1 MNMNKLNLSVVV
13 LVSALGTGCASSSTY
28 EYSQNENGTQ
38 VNATGQ
44 AAVEAAKSN
53 RVLNQTSTIYPRPI
67 SNRSR
72 ARNDDGVGNA
82 YLRGLNQRIRKEM
95 RRVSPSRKIRQKIDQ
110 LEYEMFRCGLNPD
123 DC

>member
-1 MNMNKLNLSVVV
+1 MTKLNLTIVILASV
-13 LVSALGTGCASSSTY
+13 LGTGCVSSSTY
-28 EYSQNENGTQ
+28 EYSQNGDGTQ
-38 VNATGQ
+38 VSATGQ

-67 SNRSR
+67 SVRSR
-72 ARNDDGVGNA
+72 VREDEGVGNA
-82 YLRGLNQRIRKEM
+82 YLRGLNQRIRSEM